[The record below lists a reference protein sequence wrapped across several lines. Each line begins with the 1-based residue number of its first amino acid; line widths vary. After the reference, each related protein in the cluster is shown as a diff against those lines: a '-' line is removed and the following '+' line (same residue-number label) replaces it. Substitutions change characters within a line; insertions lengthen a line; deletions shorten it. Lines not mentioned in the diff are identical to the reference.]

1 MNVSIIEENTTYPA
15 NAGCVFFCNVAAF
28 ISHRNHQ
35 RKYFIV
41 QRRIYLK
48 VFSQRRPAATHP
60 SSKKQVN
67 NCFNCKIY
75 LIFL

>member
-15 NAGCVFFCNVAAF
+15 NAGCVFFCNGAAF

-75 LIFL
+75 LIFV